1 MNIIGGARWN
11 FNPRSPH
18 GERRKSPKMKL
29 PGTNFN
35 PRSPHGERPAAV
47 CCLCRWRYF
56 NPRSPHGERP
66 GWSILSAIISVF
78 QSTLPARG
86 ATFNQSPFAVHASFQ
101 STLPARGA
109 TRRHRRHIATYTI
122 SIHAPRT
129 GSDGAD
135 VRRGGQGQHFN
146 PRSPHGERPLTQAIP
161 RRMQRDFNPRSPH
174 GERLR
179 LGGRRGGGGH
189 FNPRSPHGERLRGR
203 DAPTRAVVISIHA
216 PRTGSD
222 GQPRK
227 QMHRACIFQST
238 LPARGATARCFAL
251 SVIQSNFN
259 PRSPHGER
267 RR

>member
-1 MNIIGGARWN
+1 MLVA
-11 FNPRSPH
+11 H
-18 GERRKSPKMKL
+18 
-29 PGTNFN
+29 
-35 PRSPHGERPAAV
+35 
-47 CCLCRWRYF
+47 
-56 NPRSPHGERP
+56 
-66 GWSILSAIISVF
+66 AI
-78 QSTLPARG
+78 
-86 ATFNQSPFAVHASFQ
+86 FQ

-267 RR
+267 RSATKRRQRLHKNFNPRSPHGERHVDKLEFRVIRAFQSTLPARGATRSPVRQCYVSSDFNPRSPHGERHCAAPFIA

>member
-1 MNIIGGARWN
+1 MLVA
-11 FNPRSPH
+11 H
-18 GERRKSPKMKL
+18 
-29 PGTNFN
+29 
-35 PRSPHGERPAAV
+35 
-47 CCLCRWRYF
+47 
-56 NPRSPHGERP
+56 
-66 GWSILSAIISVF
+66 AI
-78 QSTLPARG
+78 
-86 ATFNQSPFAVHASFQ
+86 FQ

>member
-1 MNIIGGARWN
+1 MLVA
-11 FNPRSPH
+11 H
-18 GERRKSPKMKL
+18 
-29 PGTNFN
+29 
-35 PRSPHGERPAAV
+35 
-47 CCLCRWRYF
+47 
-56 NPRSPHGERP
+56 
-66 GWSILSAIISVF
+66 AI
-78 QSTLPARG
+78 
-86 ATFNQSPFAVHASFQ
+86 FQ

-179 LGGRRGGGGH
+179 
-189 FNPRSPHGERLRGR
+189 GR